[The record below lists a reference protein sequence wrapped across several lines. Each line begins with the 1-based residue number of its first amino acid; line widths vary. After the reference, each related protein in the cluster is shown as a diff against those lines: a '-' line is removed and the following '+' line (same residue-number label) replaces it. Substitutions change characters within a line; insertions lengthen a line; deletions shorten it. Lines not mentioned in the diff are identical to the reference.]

1 MSIGFPTNT
10 VILIIAAMVGTG
22 IGSWLIL
29 SEGLAKLQ
37 VAPRIKARWRWG
49 AAIVLSIWLLARL
62 VPAATQSSVA
72 PAAVNIAFP
81 VVALLIGIMALLLSP
96 VLRQSIRAVPT
107 TWMSAIHAI
116 RIGGYLFLALAD
128 MKLLPAEF
136 AVPAGYG
143 DMVVALLALGI
154 VYLLVRG
161 KTYTRPLMIAWNL
174 LGLLDFAVALT
185 TGGIYIAPFAA
196 HLAASGVSLTYLNF
210 VLIIPTFGVP
220 LFAVL
225 HIFSL
230 YRLWSEHAQEPVQA
244 SVFSREQESARL

>member
-22 IGSWLIL
+22 VGSWLIL
-29 SEGLAKLQ
+29 SQGLAKLRI
-37 VAPRIKARWRWG
+37 APHVKAIWRWG

-62 VPAATQSSVA
+62 ILALTQFSVVP
-72 PAAVNIAFP
+72 PAVNIAFL
-81 VVALLIGIMALLLSP
+81 VVALLVGIAALLLSP
-96 VLRQSIRAVPT
+96 VLRQCIRAVPAN
-107 TWMSAIHAI
+107 WMVAIHTI
-116 RIGGYLFLALAD
+116 RVGGYLFLALAD

-143 DMVVALLALGI
+143 DMAVALLAFGI

-174 LGLLDFAVALT
+174 FGLLDFAVALT
-185 TGGIYIAPFAA
+185 TGATYIAPFAA
-196 HLAASGVSLTYLNF
+196 GLAASGVSLTYLNF
-210 VLIIPTFGVP
+210 VFIIPTFGVP
-220 LFAVL
+220 LFALL
-225 HIFSL
+225 HIYSL
-230 YRLWSEHAQEPVQA
+230 YRLLSEYAQKPAQA

>member
-1 MSIGFPTNT
+1 
-10 VILIIAAMVGTG
+10 MV
-22 IGSWLIL
+22 
-29 SEGLAKLQ
+29 
-37 VAPRIKARWRWG
+37 
-49 AAIVLSIWLLARL
+49 
-62 VPAATQSSVA
+62 
-72 PAAVNIAFP
+72 
-81 VVALLIGIMALLLSP
+81 
-96 VLRQSIRAVPT
+96 
-107 TWMSAIHAI
+107 AIHAV

-161 KTYTRPLMIAWNL
+161 KTYTRPLMIAH
-174 LGLLDFAVALT
+174 LT
-185 TGGIYIAPFAA
+185 
-196 HLAASGVSLTYLNF
+196 ASGVSLTYLNF